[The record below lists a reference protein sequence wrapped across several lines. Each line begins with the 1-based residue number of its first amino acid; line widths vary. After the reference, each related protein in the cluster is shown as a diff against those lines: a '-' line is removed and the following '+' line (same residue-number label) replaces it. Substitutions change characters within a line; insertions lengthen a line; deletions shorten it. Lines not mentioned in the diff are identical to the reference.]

1 MRRHDCPANTM
12 YSPPGSGKTKTIVA
26 MVGAL
31 LTDKF
36 PAPGVPISHPRGGQ
50 PKAQQE
56 MQVQKK
62 LLICA
67 PSNAAVDE
75 LVTRLKKGVKTL
87 KGDFQKI
94 NVIRLGRS
102 DAINSNVKDVTLD
115 ELVRAKM
122 EGDGKSGSVAVSKRD
137 KMFQE
142 AGELKEAVNGLRT
155 KIEDARSG
163 GNEELVRRLQR
174 ELDGKKRDQARIGAM
189 IEDDKANGNTTSR
202 ENEIT
207 RRRLQQEIVDS
218 AHVLCATLSGS
229 GHEMFKHLDVEFET
243 VIIDEAAQCIELS
256 AIIPLKYGCSK
267 CILVGDPK
275 QLPPTVLSKSA
286 ARYGYEQSLFVR
298 MQQNHPNDVHLLDVQ
313 YRMHPEISKFPSNQ
327 FYDGKLV
334 DGEGLAKLR
343 NMPWHTN
350 GILGPYRFFNV
361 KGTQT
366 NGASG
371 HSFINVE
378 EVRDALRLYNRLRSD
393 YRSYDFRGKI
403 GIITPY
409 KAQLKELRRVFQ
421 SSCGEKVFDE
431 IDFNTTDAFQGR
443 ESEIIIFSCVRARAS
458 GGIGFLEDIR
468 RMNVG
473 LTRAKSSLWILGDS
487 RSLMQGEFWARLIED
502 AKARHL
508 YSERV
513 TEQEMSLTR
522 PSAASR
528 SAEGSFPNTADSGSP
543 AIIASVEMADIP
555 SSGRTSIAS
564 LEMTDIPPSR
574 RTSIASLEMIDYLD
588 EREGTVMSD
597 DSAFRAT
604 SVAFSASRASSL
616 SLPPNRL
623 PSGQFKAKV
632 VTRKSFEEREQIG
645 KAVEDCDK
653 QEDEEKYK
661 EECKKPD
668 RHPPVAKGTLFDRTA
683 VWRRTGPGA
692 VYEKD
697 GAVALSTVDGDFFCH
712 VCGSGAHFTK
722 ECGDVAWLQDKGRLC
737 DRCKKPPAHNPLD
750 CTVSRCLSYGK
761 FGHREADCK
770 GLRMTN
776 EKRKHVIKQ
785 EEAFERNKANRR
797 LQPLAV
803 SGISSAAPGSYEGSQ
818 TSFNK
823 SSKHARAVSPVK
835 EDGLETTQVR

>member
-1 MRRHDCPANTM
+1 M
-12 YSPPGSGKTKTIVA
+12 
-26 MVGAL
+26 
-31 LTDKF
+31 TDKVS
-36 PAPGVPISHPRGGQ
+36 ASGVPISHPRGGEL
-50 PKAQQE
+50 KAQHE
-56 MQVQKK
+56 LPVQKK

-87 KGDFQKI
+87 KGEFHKI

-122 EGDGKSGSVAVSKRD
+122 EGDGKAGSLVLSKRE
-137 KMFQE
+137 KMHQE
-142 AGELKEAVNGLRT
+142 AAELKESVNALRP
-155 KIEDARSG
+155 KIEEARSS
-163 GNEELVRRLQR
+163 GNTELERRLQR

-202 ENEIT
+202 ENEIN
-207 RRRLQQEIVDS
+207 RRRLQQEIINS

-229 GHEMFKHLDVEFET
+229 GHDMFKHLDVEFET

-298 MQQNHPNDVHLLDVQ
+298 MQQNHPSDVHLLDVQ
-313 YRMHPEISKFPSNQ
+313 YRMHPEISKFPSKQ
-327 FYDGKLV
+327 FYDGKLI
-334 DGEGLAKLR
+334 DGESLAKLR
-343 NMPWHTN
+343 NMPWHKS

-366 NGASG
+366 NGARG
-371 HSFINVE
+371 HSFINME
-378 EVRDALRLYNRLRSD
+378 EVSDALRLYNRLRSD

-409 KAQLKELRRVFQ
+409 KAQLKELRQAFQ

-508 YSERV
+508 FSEGV
-513 TEQEMSLTR
+513 MEQGPSLTL

-528 SAEGSFPNTADSGSP
+528 LADSSRRNSADTGRP
-543 AIIASVEMADIP
+543 AIIACAEMAGMP
-555 SSGRTSIAS
+555 SSRRSSIVS
-564 LEMTDIPPSR
+564 LEMVDISPSR
-574 RTSIASLEMIDYLD
+574 RTSIASLEMAGDLD
-588 EREGTVMSD
+588 EREGTILSD
-597 DSAFRAT
+597 DSDFRAS
-604 SVAFSASRASSL
+604 SVAYSASRASSVA
-616 SLPPNRL
+616 LPTARTNFKPKPNYTRR
-623 PSGQFKAKV
+623 PSEEEEQLRKAGANSHKKKV
-632 VTRKSFEEREQIG
+632 EDQRRDERKILGRETFAGILDLTKEAFEEMWF
-645 KAVEDCDK
+645 D
-653 QEDEEKYK
+653 
-661 EECKKPD
+661 
-668 RHPPVAKGTLFDRTA
+668 GTSM
-683 VWRRTGPGA
+683 WRLTGPRG
-692 VYEKD
+692 VYKKD
-697 GAVALSTVDGDFFCH
+697 GARPPSSINYESFCH
-712 VCGSGAHFTK
+712 FCGTNEHYAK
-722 ECGDVAWLQDKGRLC
+722 ECGNVPEINLKGRLC
-737 DRCKKPPAHNPLD
+737 HRCKRPPCHNSRD
-750 CTVSRCLSYGK
+750 CNVSRCLSCGIL
-761 FGHREADCK
+761 GHSEAGCE
-770 GLRMTN
+770 GLKMTDAQ
-776 EKRKHVIKQ
+776 RKLVIKKEQ
-785 EEAFERNKANRR
+785 TFERNKADHQPSPRR
-797 LQPLAV
+797 AAGV
-803 SGISSAAPGSYEGSQ
+803 FGVAPGSNDGHQ
-818 TSFNK
+818 TSFK
-823 SSKHARAVSPVK
+823 TGSKHARAVSPA
-835 EDGLETTQVR
+835 EGDGPETTEVRGQYD

>member
-1 MRRHDCPANTM
+1 MS
-12 YSPPGSGKTKTIVA
+12 SPPGSGKTKTIVA
-26 MVGAL
+26 LVGAL

-36 PAPGVPISHPRGGQ
+36 SAPGVPISHPRVG
-50 PKAQQE
+50 PAKIQQE
-56 MQVQKK
+56 MPMQKK

-75 LVTRLKKGVKTL
+75 LVTRLKKGIKTL

-122 EGDGKSGSVAVSKRD
+122 EGDGKSGSIVASKRD
-137 KMFQE
+137 KMHQE
-142 AGELKEAVNGLRT
+142 AGELKEAVNVLRT
-155 KIEDARSG
+155 KIEEARSS
-163 GNEELVRRLQR
+163 GNDELERRLQR

-189 IEDDKANGNTTSR
+189 IEDDKTNGNSASR

-327 FYDGKLV
+327 FYDGKLI
-334 DGEGLAKLR
+334 DGDGLAKLR
-343 NMPWHTN
+343 NMPWHTG

-361 KGTQT
+361 KGTQV
-366 NGASG
+366 NGAKG
-371 HSFINVE
+371 HSFINME
-378 EVRDALRLYNRLRSD
+378 EVRDALRLYHRLRSEC
-393 YRSYDFRGKI
+393 RSYDFRGKI

-409 KAQLKELRRVFQ
+409 KAQLKELRRAFQ

-458 GGIGFLEDIR
+458 GGIGFLEDVR

-508 YSERV
+508 FSEGII
-513 TEQEMSLTR
+513 EQETSLTMSN
-522 PSAASR
+522 PASR
-528 SAEGSFPNTADSGSP
+528 SVEGPRPNTADVGHP
-543 AIIASVEMADIP
+543 AVTASIEMTSKPPSRRDSIVSVEMDDIF
-555 SSGRTSIAS
+555 
-564 LEMTDIPPSR
+564 PSR
-574 RTSIASLEMIDYLD
+574 RTSTASSDMVICLD
-588 EREGTVMSD
+588 EREDSVLSD
-597 DSAFRAT
+597 NSTFRAD
-604 SVAFSASRASSL
+604 SIAFSASGASTP
-616 SLPPNRL
+616 SLPLDNRSL
-623 PSGQFKAKV
+623 GQSSAKAIN
-632 VTRKSFEEREQIG
+632 RNSFEQKEQIG
-645 KAVEDCDK
+645 MAV
-653 QEDEEKYK
+653 Q
-661 EECKKPD
+661 D
-668 RHPPVAKGTLFDRTA
+668 RGKDQSVERFTPKNPSRISREGKGLWFNGTA
-683 VWRRTGPGA
+683 IRRRTGSEPNFKKDVA
-692 VYEKD
+692 VTPSTLD
-697 GAVALSTVDGDFFCH
+697 GNVHCN
-712 VCGSGAHFTK
+712 VCGSSAHFTID
-722 ECGDVAWLQDKGRLC
+722 CGDVVRLKAKGLLC
-737 DRCKKPPAHNPLD
+737 NRCQKPPAHATSD
-750 CTVSRCLSYGK
+750 CTVPRCLCCGK
-761 FGHREADCK
+761 YDHTEADCE
-770 GLRMTN
+770 GQRL
-776 EKRKHVIKQ
+776 
-785 EEAFERNKANRR
+785 NKANNKH
-797 LQPLAV
+797 LIKEEDAFEHKKASHQPQPQTA
-803 SGISSAAPGSYEGSQ
+803 SGQSGVAPWSYDGNQ
-818 TSFNK
+818 KGFKNG
-823 SSKHARAVSPVK
+823 SKHARTISPGG
-835 EDGLETTQVR
+835 EDIVETTQV